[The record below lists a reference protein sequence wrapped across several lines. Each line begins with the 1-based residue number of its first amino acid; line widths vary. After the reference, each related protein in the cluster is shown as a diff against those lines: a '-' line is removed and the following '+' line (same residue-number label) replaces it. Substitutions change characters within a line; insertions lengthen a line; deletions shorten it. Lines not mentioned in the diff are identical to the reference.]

1 MGSGP
6 AGRAHTA
13 ERGLQPAGSV
23 LVTRERRDRLDDGTD
38 QLVSYGEQLRDEAV
52 ERGGSAAP
60 QDWMRLAHAVVIRL
74 ASTGMGFTTDD
85 VWKALPEC
93 SLEKRAMGA
102 VMLKAKR
109 EGVIVSNGQFQK
121 SARPENHARDVR
133 IWVGV
138 L

>member
-1 MGSGP
+1 M
-6 AGRAHTA
+6 
-13 ERGLQPAGSV
+13 E
-23 LVTRERRDRLDDGTD
+23 EGTD
-38 QLVSYGEQLRDEAV
+38 QLMMFGLPPVSGKQLRDEAV
-52 ERGGSAAP
+52 ERVGRAAP
-60 QDWMRLAHAVVIRL
+60 QDWMGLAHAVVLRL
-74 ASTGMGFTTDD
+74 AATGVGFTTDD

-109 EGVIVSNGQFQK
+109 EGAIVATGRFQK
-121 SARPENHARDVR
+121 SSQAQNHARDVR